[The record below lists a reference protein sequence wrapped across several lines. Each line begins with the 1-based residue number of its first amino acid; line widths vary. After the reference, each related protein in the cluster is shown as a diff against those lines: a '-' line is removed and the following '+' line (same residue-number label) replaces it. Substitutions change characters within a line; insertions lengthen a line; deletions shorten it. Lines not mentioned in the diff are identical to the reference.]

1 MEEIFGPRGLIARA
15 HPEYEY
21 RPGQVQM
28 AEAVLRAFEERRHL
42 IVEAGTGT
50 GKTLAYLVPA
60 IAAAVSRGGRV
71 VVSTGTKN
79 LQEQLMEKDIPFL
92 QRVLPR
98 KFTAAYMKGRSN
110 YVCLH
115 RVKRA
120 ETTPILEGLDDVDHF
135 EEVRRWSRES
145 ETGDRAELTE
155 LPERLSFW
163 RHIDA
168 RTEICTGQK
177 CPDYD
182 ACYITRM
189 RQRASD
195 ADIVIVN
202 HHLFFAD
209 LALRGGDY
217 GQVIPDYSAVIF
229 DEAHQVEDV
238 AAEYFGA
245 QVSNYQL
252 EEMLRDL
259 QMLPVTDSGLNREL
273 TRVSSR
279 VARFAEQFWL
289 GFTREARAE
298 EGRSALVPGTFA
310 RKTRTGEI
318 EPTPLGQSYLS
329 LDGALARMETT
340 LDVIRDKPPE
350 VENLVRRVR
359 EARFQMEFIV
369 AGDDR
374 RYVYWVERRGRG
386 LFLRASPIDVSTLLQ
401 DKLFERVE
409 TVVLTSATLS
419 SAGSFDFIRRRLG
432 LAAAGASAA
441 NRRTADDGLAAD
453 DGRTAD
459 DRRAEDYEDD
469 EEVALSS
476 PAALKTDELVAQSGY
491 NYEEQAVLYLPPRMP
506 EPRSPQWIERAA
518 EEIVELLHVSRGR
531 AFVLST
537 SLSGMRALH
546 ERVAREVDFPCF
558 VQGSASKAGLL
569 EHFRATPGAVLFA
582 TSSFWQGVDVR
593 GEQLSCVII
602 DKLPFAVPTDPVVA
616 ARQRFIEEQGRSSFY
631 EYSVPQA
638 VITLKQGLGRLIR
651 STTDRGLLAVLDPR
665 LRTAAYGRLF
675 LASLPP
681 CRITSNLAEAARVF
695 EAQEEAPAGW
705 PSSGFGEAV

>member
-1 MEEIFGPRGLIARA
+1 MKEIFGPGGLIARA
-15 HPEYEY
+15 HPEYEH
-21 RPGQVQM
+21 RPGQIQM

-71 VVSTGTKN
+71 VISTGTKN

-92 QRVLPR
+92 QRVLPK
-98 KFTAAYMKGRSN
+98 KFTAAYMKGRAN
-110 YVCLH
+110 YVCLS

-135 EEVRRWSRES
+135 DEVRKWSRAS

-155 LPERLSFW
+155 LPENLTFW

-168 RTEICTGQK
+168 RSEICTGQK

-189 RQRASD
+189 RQRASE
-195 ADIVIVN
+195 ADIIIVN

-209 LALRGGDY
+209 LALRGGEY

-245 QVSNYQL
+245 QVSNYQV
-252 EEMLRDL
+252 EDMLRDL
-259 QMLPVTDSGLNREL
+259 QNLPVTDAGLNREL
-273 TRVSSR
+273 TRASNR
-279 VARFAEQFWL
+279 VGRFAEQFWL
-289 GFTREARAE
+289 GFARDARGE
-298 EGRSALVPGTFA
+298 EGRYAITPGTFA
-310 RKTRTGEI
+310 RKTKGGEI
-318 EPTPLGQSYLS
+318 EPTPLGEAYLS

-340 LDVIRDKPPE
+340 LDVIKDKPPE
-350 VENLVRRVR
+350 VENLLRRIR
-359 EARFQMEFIV
+359 ETRFNLEFIV

-386 LFLRASPIDVSTLLQ
+386 VFLRASPIDVSTLLQ

-409 TVVLTSATLS
+409 TVVLTSATLA

-432 LAAAGASAA
+432 LAA
-441 NRRTADDGLAAD
+441 DGLGVEDEGDDAAI
-453 DGRTAD
+453 A
-459 DRRAEDYEDD
+459 
-469 EEVALSS
+469 S
-476 PAALKTDELVAQSGY
+476 PAAEKTDELVAPSGY

-518 EEIVELLHVSRGR
+518 EEVTKLLEVSRGR

-537 SLSGMRALH
+537 SLSGMRALY
-546 ERVAREVDFPCF
+546 ERVAPQVDFPCF
-558 VQGSASKAGLL
+558 IQGSASKAGLL
-569 EHFRATPGAVLFA
+569 DRFRSTPHAVLFA
-582 TSSFWQGVDVR
+582 TASFWQGVDVR

-616 ARQRFIEEQGRSSFY
+616 ARQRFIEEQGGSSFY

-638 VITLKQGLGRLIR
+638 VITLKQGVGRLIR
-651 STTDRGLLAVLDPR
+651 STTDRGLIAVLDPR
-665 LRTAAYGRLF
+665 LRTAGYGRLF

-681 CRITSNLAEAARVF
+681 CRITSNIAEAARVF
-695 EAQEEAPAGW
+695 ESEETR
-705 PSSGFGEAV
+705 VR

>member
-1 MEEIFGPRGLIARA
+1 MEEIFGPDGLIARA
-15 HPEYEY
+15 HPEYEH

-60 IAAAVSRGGRV
+60 VAAAAARGGRV
-71 VVSTGTKN
+71 VISTGTKN

-110 YVCLH
+110 YLCLQ

-120 ETTPILEGLDDVDHF
+120 ETTPVLDGLDDVDYF
-135 EEVRRWSRES
+135 DEVRRWSRDS
-145 ETGDRAELTE
+145 QTGDRAELIE
-155 LPERLSFW
+155 LPENLSFW

-168 RTEICTGQK
+168 RSETCTGQK
-177 CPDYD
+177 CPDFD

-195 ADIVIVN
+195 ADIIIVN

-209 LALRGGDY
+209 LALRGGEY

-238 AAEYFGA
+238 AAEYFGF

-252 EEMLRDL
+252 EDMMRDL
-259 QMLPVTDSGLNREL
+259 QMLPITDSGLNREL
-273 TRVSSR
+273 TRASNR
-279 VARFAEQFWL
+279 VGRFAEGFWMAFAR
-289 GFTREARAE
+289 GERAE
-298 EGRSALVPGTFA
+298 EGRSPIPPGTFA
-310 RKTRTGEI
+310 RKNREGAI
-318 EPTPLGQSYLS
+318 EATPLGESYLS

-340 LDVIRDKPPE
+340 LDVMKEKPPE
-350 VENLVRRVR
+350 VENLIRRIR
-359 EARFQMEFIV
+359 ETRFNLEFIV

-374 RYVYWVERRGRG
+374 RYVYWVERRGGRG
-386 LFLRASPIDVSTLLQ
+386 LFLRASPIDVSTLLK

-409 TVVLTSATLS
+409 TVVLTSATLA
-419 SAGSFDFIRRRLG
+419 SAGSFDFIKRRLG
-432 LAAAGASAA
+432 LAAA
-441 NRRTADDGLAAD
+441 AAD
-453 DGRTAD
+453 D
-459 DRRAEDYEDD
+459 EDEG
-469 EEVALSS
+469 EAASG
-476 PAALKTDELVAQSGY
+476 PAADKTDELVAPSGY

-506 EPRSPQWIERAA
+506 EPRSPQWAERAA
-518 EEIVELLHVSRGR
+518 EEVVKILNVSRGR

-537 SLSGMRALH
+537 SLSGMRALY
-546 ERVAREVDFPCF
+546 ERVQPQVDFPCLL
-558 VQGSASKAGLL
+558 QGSAAKAGLL
-569 EHFRATPGAVLFA
+569 ERFRSTPNAVLFA
-582 TSSFWQGVDVR
+582 TASFWQGVDVR
-593 GEQLSCVII
+593 GEQLSCVVI

-616 ARQRFIEEQGRSSFY
+616 ARQRFIEEQGGSSFY

-638 VITLKQGLGRLIR
+638 IITLKQGIGRLIR
-651 STTDRGLLAVLDPR
+651 SATDRGLLAVLDPR
-665 LRTAAYGRLF
+665 LRTAGYGRLF

-681 CRITSNLAEAARVF
+681 CRITSSLSDAASVF
-695 EAQEEAPAGW
+695 EEE
-705 PSSGFGEAV
+705 FKV

>member
-28 AEAVLRAFEERRHL
+28 AEAVLRAFEGRRHL

-60 IAAAVSRGGRV
+60 VAAAVARGGRV

-92 QRVLPR
+92 QRVLPK

-120 ETTPILEGLDDVDHF
+120 EAAPILEGLDDIDYF
-135 EEVRRWSRES
+135 DEVRRWSRES

-155 LPERLSFW
+155 LPENLSFW

-195 ADIVIVN
+195 ADIIIVN

-209 LALRGGDY
+209 LALRGGEY

-259 QMLPVTDSGLNREL
+259 QMLPVTDVSLNREL
-273 TRVSSR
+273 TRVSAR
-279 VARFAEQFWL
+279 VSRFAEQFWL
-289 GFTREARAE
+289 GFARDVRAE
-298 EGRSALVPGTFA
+298 EGRSPLVPGTFA
-310 RKTRTGEI
+310 RKTRGGEI
-318 EPTPLGQSYLS
+318 EATPLGQSYLS
-329 LDGALARMETT
+329 LDGALARMEAT

-359 EARFQMEFIV
+359 EARFQLEFIV

-386 LFLRASPIDVSTLLQ
+386 VFLHASPIDVSTLLQ

-409 TVVLTSATLS
+409 TVVLTSATLA

-432 LAAAGASAA
+432 LASPDAGAAGELSA
-441 NRRTADDGLAAD
+441 
-453 DGRTAD
+453 
-459 DRRAEDYEDD
+459 EDD
-469 EEVALSS
+469 EEVAAGS
-476 PAALKTDELVAQSGY
+476 PAAKTDELIAQSGY

-518 EEIVELLHVSRGR
+518 REVVELLHVSRGR

-569 EHFRATPGAVLFA
+569 ERFRATPNAVLFA
-582 TSSFWQGVDVR
+582 TASFWQGVDVR

-616 ARQRFIEEQGRSSFY
+616 ARQRFIEEQGGSSFY
-631 EYSVPQA
+631 QYSVPQA
-638 VITLKQGLGRLIR
+638 IITLKQGLGRLIR

-681 CRITSNLAEAARVF
+681 CRVTSDLSEAARVF
-695 EAQEEAPAGW
+695 EAE
-705 PSSGFGEAV
+705 FKV